1 MSSSTSSSESRR
13 PVALLWTVALI
24 LPIELVLFAFVLRED
39 YGCYWHEQAEY
50 KIQKFRGMAARG
62 EIPEVLILGDST
74 SAMSVHPAA
83 MNDRT
88 FNLGIPAHFPHVFD
102 ITVRK
107 GILEDLP
114 EGSKIWIF
122 SFSPR
127 GFGRYESLETTFAKP
142 ILQSRYAWR
151 LRDDATPF
159 DWLRSEGMRRQTLFK
174 RFAKTRSLK
183 IEEIP
188 AEMLENGFHVYPR
201 LARATWPF
209 PDGDVELV
217 SDRVQKVAR
226 AFRLAESRGIRCVF
240 IIPPLE
246 ESYYS
251 MINYYEEYRVVMR
264 ELCAQHG
271 VEFHD
276 HSQRT
281 EFEFGDGEHL
291 NEAGALAHT
300 PFLISR
306 SRILSEYYGR
316 QYIGEASR

>member
-1 MSSSTSSSESRR
+1 MSSSTSSSDSRR

-24 LPIELVLFAFVLRED
+24 LPIEISLFAFVLRGD
-39 YGCYWHEQAEY
+39 VGCYWHDQAEY
-50 KIQKFRGMAARG
+50 KIQKFHAMEARG

-74 SAMSVHPAA
+74 SAMSIEPAL

-88 FNLGIPAHFPHVFD
+88 FNLGIPAQFPHVFD
-102 ITVRK
+102 ITIRK
-107 GILEDLP
+107 GILENLP

-159 DWLRSEGMRRQTLFK
+159 DWMRSEGMRRQTLFK

-183 IEEIP
+183 LNQIP
-188 AEMLENGFHVYPR
+188 AEMRENGFHVYPPK
-201 LARATWPF
+201 ARPTWPF
-209 PDGDVELV
+209 PDADVDLV
-217 SDRVQKVAR
+217 ADRVEKVAV
-226 AFRLAESRGIRCVF
+226 AFRLARSKGVRCVF

-251 MINYYEEYRVVMR
+251 RINYYEEYRTVMR
-264 ELCAQHG
+264 DLCEEHG

-306 SRILSEYYGR
+306 SRLLSEYYGR
-316 QYIGEASR
+316 EFKGDASP